1 MNEQQICAQCKS
13 EVPPRSRFCGACGY
27 RLTND
32 PGPLEH
38 PISQENL
45 GPERSSC
52 LTDEDTDALVMPA
65 VAGWYPD
72 PLREGWAREFDGEK
86 WLNYQREIGVGG
98 KASVIE
104 DEPRTDQRG
113 SAPDPAPTRSS
124 TNSTNFQAVPKDP
137 ASGSSRPRGGPG
149 AAIRPDRA
157 WVLGVAVC
165 AVIGVL
171 AVMIAVFGPS
181 VRSKVMGEPTDS
193 WSALRICE
201 PGETSSAGESGILNC
216 RPEGS
221 PRPSAQAETPTPAP
235 KRAQPSVQQV
245 TVPNVVGLPTKLA
258 NETLR
263 SYGLTSNGSGY
274 GYCSIASQSPRPGSL
289 VRVGSYVSVTLSCT

>member
-1 MNEQQICAQCKS
+1 M
-13 EVPPRSRFCGACGY
+13 
-27 RLTND
+27 
-32 PGPLEH
+32 
-38 PISQENL
+38 
-45 GPERSSC
+45 
-52 LTDEDTDALVMPA
+52 
-65 VAGWYPD
+65 
-72 PLREGWAREFDGEK
+72 
-86 WLNYQREIGVGG
+86 
-98 KASVIE
+98 IE

-201 PGETSSAGESGILNC
+201 PGETSSANGNGILNC
-216 RPEGS
+216 RPEGAHDRVRRLK
-221 PRPSAQAETPTPAP
+221 PHPCPQAGAAKRPA
-235 KRAQPSVQQV
+235 
-245 TVPNVVGLPTKLA
+245 GH
-258 NETLR
+258 
-263 SYGLTSNGSGY
+263 GSERG
-274 GYCSIASQSPRPGSL
+274 GTADEACQ
-289 VRVGSYVSVTLSCT
+289 